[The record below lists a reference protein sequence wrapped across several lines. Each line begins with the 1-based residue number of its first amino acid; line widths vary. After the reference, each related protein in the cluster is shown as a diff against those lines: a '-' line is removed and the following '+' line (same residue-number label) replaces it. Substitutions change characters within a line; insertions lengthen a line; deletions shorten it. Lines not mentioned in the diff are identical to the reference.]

1 MAGKEDSKSLSQQR
15 FSKFAG
21 NYVTS
26 PAHAKGAELDRLV
39 KIAQPQSDWIA
50 LDIATGGG
58 HTALK
63 FAPFVKRVIATDIT
77 PKMLDTAR
85 EFIGSQGVK
94 NITFQL
100 ADAEDL
106 PFDDGKFHLVTC
118 RIAPHHFPNC
128 PRFVREGARVLKPG
142 GLLLIQDHV
151 APEDEVDARYIEE
164 FERLRDPGHN
174 LAYPESAWTGMLQD
188 AGLKVE
194 HAEQFVIRHEFL
206 PWAERQGC
214 TPEVIQRLISMV
226 QNAPPSVIKWM
237 QPRNFGTPEATF
249 SGHQIIISGRKSKLQ
264 HSKNSP

>member
-21 NYVTS
+21 SYVTS
-26 PAHAKGAELDRLV
+26 RVHAKGAELDRLV
-39 KIAQPQSDWIA
+39 KIAQPQPDWIA
-50 LDIATGGG
+50 LDVATGGG

-63 FAPFVKRVIATDIT
+63 FAPFVKKVVATDIT
-77 PKMLDTAR
+77 PRMLDTAR
-85 EFIGSQGVK
+85 EFIGSKGVK

-118 RIAPHHFPNC
+118 RIAPHHFPDC

-151 APEDEVDARYIEE
+151 APEDEGDARYIEE

-174 LAYPESAWTGMLQD
+174 LAYPESAWTVMLQD

-194 HAEQFVIRHEFL
+194 HTEQVILEIEFL
-206 PWAERQGC
+206 SWAERQGC
-214 TPEVIQRLISMV
+214 TPKVIRRLISMV
-226 QNAPPSVIKWM
+226 EDAPSSVVEWM
-237 QPRNFGTPEATF
+237 QPRNFGTPGAAF
-249 SGHQIIISGRKSKLQ
+249 AGHQIIIAGRK
-264 HSKNSP
+264 